1 MAVAGG
7 EDGTPATFGV
17 GTRGVQLPV
26 TYSSCQW
33 VVPCAAD
40 ETLRVWFNWI
50 QLEDTDE
57 ACQHVRPVSLCRLG
71 REPCSHTHTRSCPEL
86 HRDIERRIRVDGA
99 DDGVWLQPSAQ
110 WRTHV
115 AW

>member
-71 REPCSHTHTRSCPEL
+71 REPCSHTHTHTHPFL
-86 HRDIERRIRVDGA
+86 
-99 DDGVWLQPSAQ
+99 P
-110 WRTHV
+110 RTTSRY
-115 AW
+115 